1 MTALIA
7 ELVQLGIGVG
17 VCRLNDVFTEE
28 DFGTH
33 GWTVLSTFVV
43 LAYQESKQKR
53 TESPSRGRND
63 ASGRGSAASCWGA
76 CRRLGWSSWAAR
88 RG

>member
-17 VCRLNDVFTEE
+17 RLNDVFTEE

-43 LAYQESKQKR
+43 LAYQESKQKADR
-53 TESPSRGRND
+53 VAESWKKRRERARERGEL
-63 ASGRGSAASCWGA
+63 
-76 CRRLGWSSWAAR
+76 LGCMPPAWLEFV
-88 RG
+88 GG